1 MDAVVDAELAMEAVL
16 DAAELASKKE
26 AAMEAV
32 LDAAELASK
41 KEAAREAVLDA
52 AERATNQDEAML
64 DAAQLA
70 SEEHDAQIVQW
81 EARFDPAVL
90 KRTAT
95 GSYTFVKATCDG
107 TTFVTFYI
115 DRSGGLDPTEALSNA
130 AFGCAVELG
139 LRVSFSA
146 ARRPQP
152 RPGGRPTAQLS
163 EHQKAALQRTV
174 EVAQH
179 LFESSSKQVS
189 WP

>member
-16 DAAELASKKE
+16 DAAELASKKD
-26 AAMEAV
+26 AAM
-32 LDAAELASK
+32 
-41 KEAAREAVLDA
+41 EAVLDA

-64 DAAQLA
+64 DAAQLASEEHDAAQLA

-95 GSYTFVKATCDG
+95 ESYTFVKATCDG

-152 RPGGRPTAQLS
+152 QPRRACPTAHLS

>member
-1 MDAVVDAELAMEAVL
+1 
-16 DAAELASKKE
+16 
-26 AAMEAV
+26 MEAV

-90 KRTAT
+90 KRTIQWP
-95 GSYTFVKATCDG
+95 YTFVKATYDG
-107 TTFVTFYI
+107 TTFVTFYM
-115 DRSGGLDPTEALSNA
+115 DRSGGRHAPTEALSNA

>member
-1 MDAVVDAELAMEAVL
+1 MLFDDAMEAVL
-16 DAAELASKKE
+16 DAAELASKEE
-26 AAMEAV
+26 AAMEAM

-41 KEAAREAVLDA
+41 NEAAVEAVLDA
-52 AERATNQDEAML
+52 AEHASKEDETML

-81 EARFDPAVL
+81 EGRFDPAVL
-90 KRTAT
+90 KRTIQWP
-95 GSYTFVKATCDG
+95 YTFVKATYDG
-107 TTFVTFYI
+107 TTFVTFYM
-115 DRSGGLDPTEALSNA
+115 DRSGGRHAPTEALSNA

-152 RPGGRPTAQLS
+152 QPRRACPTAHLS